1 MNRHK
6 FTVHLA
12 LAVALVLLAAIV
24 GQVRRWDWQRES
36 APQPGPQEVAPAGRD
51 EAETAESEEESEEES
66 GPAHAEVLVRFR
78 AGTSE
83 ERIQA
88 DAARLHDRVEDE
100 IESVE
105 GLVAVEDLNG
115 ETAEQVVRD
124 YASLP
129 EVEYVEPNEV
139 IRAEPLD
146 PGYGQGTLGRSPG
159 DEREE
164 GDASRSP
171 DGGPNDPLL
180 AEQWGLINTG
190 QRDGKAQADISA
202 LSAWSKTH
210 GSQKVVVAVLDSGV
224 DYTHPDL
231 ANNMWH
237 RPDDLDMYFDRQL
250 GVIDDSD
257 GFSAVERDSD
267 PMDENGHGTHC
278 AGIIGAE
285 GDNNEGIAGVNW
297 QVEIMPLKFMGKGG
311 FGTTKDAIEAINYVI
326 QRKSDGVNVR
336 VISASWGSRLKS
348 RALEDVIRKAG
359 DSDILFVAAAGNDSA
374 DADRAPHYPS
384 GYKLPNVISVAA
396 LDRRDQLASFSNYG
410 AKSVHLAA
418 PGKEILSTW
427 LDGDYEEHSGTSM
440 ATPFV
445 AGVAALVLSVEP
457 NLTVKELRERL
468 FNTVDK
474 LDSLQGKVV
483 TGGRVNAARAVGAV
497 H

>member
-12 LAVALVLLAAIV
+12 LAAALVLLAAIV
-24 GQVRRWDWQRES
+24 GQVQRWDWQREP
-36 APQPGPQEVAPAGRD
+36 APAYAPVQVAPAEQDGAD
-51 EAETAESEEESEEES
+51 SAEAEEGSAAEEED
-66 GPAHAEVLVRFR
+66 GPAHAEVLVRFKP
-78 AGTSE
+78 GTSE
-83 ERIQA
+83 DRIQA

-115 ETAEQVVRD
+115 ETAEEVVRD

-129 EVEYVEPNEV
+129 EVEYAEPNEV
-139 IRAEPLD
+139 IRAEPL
-146 PGYGQGTLGRSPG
+146 
-159 DEREE
+159 E
-164 GDASRSP
+164 ASSSRVAFSSYNP
-171 DGGPNDPLL
+171 GPNDPLL
-180 AEQWGLINTG
+180 GEQWGLINTG
-190 QRDGKAQADISA
+190 QRDGKSQADISA
-202 LSAWSKTH
+202 LAAWSKTH

-231 ANNMWH
+231 VNNMWH
-237 RPDDLDMYFDRQL
+237 RPDDMEMYFDRQL
-250 GVIDDSD
+250 GVIDDYD
-257 GFSAVERDSD
+257 GFSALGEERD

-297 QVEIMPLKFMGKGG
+297 NVQIMPLKFMGKGG

-326 QRKSDGVNVR
+326 ARKSDGVNVR
-336 VISASWGSRLKS
+336 VISASWGSRQKS
-348 RALEDVIRKAG
+348 KALEDVIRKAG
-359 DSDILFVAAAGNDSA
+359 DSDILFVAAAGNDSS
-374 DADRAPHYPS
+374 DADRSPHYPS
-384 GYKLPNVISVAA
+384 GYKLANVISVAA

-427 LDGDYEEHSGTSM
+427 LDGAYEEHSGTSM

-457 NLTVKELRERL
+457 NLSVKELRERL

-497 H
+497 R